1 MADTPSTL
9 HDPSSWRI
17 PPEVELADITV
28 RDGIQSLE
36 TVLSTDE
43 KVAFLEGLILAGFKR
58 VEVSNYAHPKLVPF
72 FNDIDEV
79 FKRLLN
85 SKTVGHLLKQNRTPD
100 DIARGD
106 CVELTAVTIT
116 RRAAE
121 RAFDAYRKGYGPDR
135 ILQMVSTD
143 PRHHK
148 RNSGTEL
155 EEYWDMCAQCIADAH
170 ALGIK
175 YNGTV
180 STIWGS
186 PFKEFVPTL
195 ERAIEF
201 VKRFLDI
208 GADDIEHADHD
219 GSLKRPADSFK
230 YYSMVRDPEIMGSGP
245 DGRDYSD
252 PALHVAHFHVK
263 NMITGLSNVVGALR
277 AGIVRFES
285 TLCGIGGEPANKV
298 DGQMIAGREPY
309 YTSHFNHGLVSTE
322 DVVALMRTMGIETGI
337 DADTL
342 MDVSGKFRARLEE
355 FNKRQVSLGQ
365 PTMACRSMVLTKG
378 KLPESVVEMAG
389 GESAPI
395 GSSSK

>member
-1 MADTPSTL
+1 MDDNLSKFNNPTF
-9 HDPSSWRI
+9 WKI
-17 PPEVELADITV
+17 PNRVELSDITI

-36 TVLSTDE
+36 TIISTEE

-85 SKTVGHLLKQNRTPD
+85 SEKVGHLLKQNVSPEDR
-100 DIARGD
+100 AKGD
-106 CVELTAVTIT
+106 FVELTAIAIT

-121 RAFDAYRKGYGPDR
+121 RAFDGFQKGYGPDR

-143 PRHHK
+143 PVHHK
-148 RNSGTEL
+148 RNSGSEL
-155 EEYWDMCAQCIADAH
+155 NEYWVMCEQTIKDAH
-170 ALGIK
+170 ALGMK

-195 ERAIEF
+195 EKAIEF

-219 GSLKRPADSFK
+219 GSLTDPADSFK
-230 YYSMVRDPEIMGSGP
+230 YYSMVRSSEIMGVGP

-252 PALHVAHFHVK
+252 PELHVAHFHTK
-263 NMITGLSNVVGALR
+263 SMIQGLSNVIGALR
-277 AGIVRFES
+277 AGITRIES
-285 TLCGIGGEPANKV
+285 TLSGIGGEPANKI
-298 DGQMIAGREPY
+298 DGQMIDGRPPY

-322 DVVALMRTMGIETGI
+322 DVVEIMNRMGIEHGI
-337 DADTL
+337 DSEKL
-342 MDVSGKFRARLEE
+342 MDVSTKFKSRLEE
-355 FNKRQVSLGQ
+355 FNRKQVEYGQEIMAPRSL
-365 PTMACRSMVLTKG
+365 MLTTG
-378 KLPESVVEMAG
+378 ELPKQVTELMKA
-389 GESAPI
+389 
-395 GSSSK
+395 

>member
-1 MADTPSTL
+1 MLKTTPDFS
-9 HDPSSWRI
+9 DASPWQI
-17 PPEVELADITV
+17 PRAVELADITV

-36 TVLSTDE
+36 TILSTEE
-43 KVAFLEGLILAGFKR
+43 KVEFLEGLILAGFKR

-85 SKTVGHLLKQNRTPD
+85 SEKVGHLLKQNRSPED
-100 DIARGD
+100 VAKGEF
-106 CVELTAVTIT
+106 VELTAVTIT

-121 RAFDAYRKGYGPDR
+121 RAFDAYRNGHGPDR

-143 PRHHK
+143 PRHHR

-155 EEYWDMCAQCIADAH
+155 DEYWDMCAQCIVDAH
-170 ALGIK
+170 RLGIT

-195 ERAIEF
+195 DRAIEF

-219 GSLKRPADSFK
+219 GSLRNAADAFK
-230 YYSMVRDPEIMGSGP
+230 YYSMVRDPTIMGSGP
-245 DGRDYSD
+245 DGRDYTD
-252 PALHVAHFHVK
+252 PKLHVAHFHAK
-263 NMITGLSNVVGALR
+263 NMILGLSNVVGALR
-277 AGIVRFES
+277 AGIIRFES

-309 YTSHFNHGLVSTE
+309 YTHHFNHGLVSTE
-322 DVVALMRTMGIETGI
+322 DVVTIMKRMGIETGI
-337 DADTL
+337 DSGRL
-342 MDVSGKFRARLEE
+342 MDVSGRFRARLEE
-355 FNKRQVSLGQ
+355 FNTRQVSLGQ
-365 PTMACRSMVLTKG
+365 ETMACRSMVLTKG
-378 KLPESVVEMAG
+378 NLPDKVLEMI
-389 GESAPI
+389 APT
-395 GSSSK
+395 

>member
-1 MADTPSTL
+1 MPDATL
-9 HDPSSWRI
+9 QFGDSSQWQI
-17 PPEVELADITV
+17 PPAVELADITI

-36 TVLSTDE
+36 TILSTEE
-43 KVAFLEGLILAGFKR
+43 KVDFLERLILAGFKR

-85 SKTVGHLLKQNRTPD
+85 SPRVGHLLKQNSSPEEV
-100 DIARGD
+100 AKGE
-106 CVELTAVTIT
+106 CVELTAVAIS

-143 PRHHK
+143 PKHHK
-148 RNSGTEL
+148 RNSGMEL
-155 EEYWDMCAQCIADAH
+155 DAYWEMCALCIADAH
-170 ALGIK
+170 GLGIK

-195 ERAIEF
+195 EKAIEF
-201 VKRFLDI
+201 VKHFLDI

-219 GSLKRPADSFK
+219 GSLTNPADAFK
-230 YYSMVRDPEIMGSGP
+230 YYRLVRDPEIMGIGA
-245 DGRDYSD
+245 DGRDYTD
-252 PALHVAHFHVK
+252 PKLHVAHFHTK
-263 NMITGLSNVVGALR
+263 NMIQGLSNVVGALR
-277 AGIVRFES
+277 AGIIRFES

-322 DVVALMRTMGIETGI
+322 DVVTIMKRMGIGTGI
-337 DADTL
+337 DSETL
-342 MDVSGKFRARLEE
+342 MDVAGGFRARLEE
-355 FNKRQVSLGQ
+355 FNKSQVSLGQ
-365 PTMACRSMVLTKG
+365 ETMACRAMVVMKG
-378 KLPESVVEMAG
+378 DLPARVVELMTA
-389 GESAPI
+389 AR
-395 GSSSK
+395 